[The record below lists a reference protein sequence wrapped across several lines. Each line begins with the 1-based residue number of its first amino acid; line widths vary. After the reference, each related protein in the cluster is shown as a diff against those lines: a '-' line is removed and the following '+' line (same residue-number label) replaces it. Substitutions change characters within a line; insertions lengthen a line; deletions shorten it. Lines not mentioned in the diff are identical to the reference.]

1 VRPFAYA
8 RAGSVEDALAEAD
21 GAEVRFLGGGTNL
34 VDLMRLGVETPAK
47 LVDVSHLPGAIEEA
61 GGGLR
66 IGASVTNTELA
77 ADPRVRERYP
87 VLAEA
92 LLAGASGQ
100 LRNLATAGGNLLQ
113 RTRCFYFQDVTKPC
127 NKREPGSGCSAREG
141 EHKNLAVLGWS
152 EQCVATHPSDMAVGL
167 AALDATVHTSRR
179 AVPFLE
185 LHRLP
190 GDEPWRDTILEPGE
204 LITALELPAPPPGR
218 QHYRKVRDRASF
230 AFALV
235 SVAAV
240 LSVEDGSVADVR
252 LALGG
257 VAHKPWR
264 AEAAEGLL
272 RGGPASEEAFRSA
285 AEAELQAARPL
296 RDNGYKLPLARNAI
310 VRTLLELA

>member
-1 VRPFAYA
+1 
-8 RAGSVEDALAEAD
+8 
-21 GAEVRFLGGGTNL
+21 
-34 VDLMRLGVETPAK
+34 
-47 LVDVSHLPGAIEEA
+47 
-61 GGGLR
+61 
-66 IGASVTNTELA
+66 
-77 ADPRVRERYP
+77 
-87 VLAEA
+87 
-92 LLAGASGQ
+92 
-100 LRNLATAGGNLLQ
+100 
-113 RTRCFYFQDVTKPC
+113 
-127 NKREPGSGCSAREG
+127 
-141 EHKNLAVLGWS
+141 VLGWS